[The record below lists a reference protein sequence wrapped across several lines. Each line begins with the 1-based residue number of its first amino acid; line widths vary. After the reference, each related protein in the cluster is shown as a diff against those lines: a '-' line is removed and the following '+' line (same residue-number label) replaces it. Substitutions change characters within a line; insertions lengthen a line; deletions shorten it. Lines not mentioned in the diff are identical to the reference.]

1 MLVCSFAFLLRVLHL
16 NPLYLDNFPPIH
28 LGPGMLKRFDYQTII
43 LIVICAGILTALFVL
58 IGVVLCLYSK
68 VVKALDAARIV
79 KEADVALSCIDPC
92 KVTHEKIIRVKPIP
106 TESFRTLQCCDSCNV
121 FADVGA
127 LQPCICSVSE
137 GL

>member
-1 MLVCSFAFLLRVLHL
+1 
-16 NPLYLDNFPPIH
+16 
-28 LGPGMLKRFDYQTII
+28 MLKRFDYQKII

-58 IGVVLCLYSK
+58 IGVVFCLYSK

-79 KEADVALSCIDPC
+79 KEADVAVSCIDPC
-92 KVTHEKIIRVKPIP
+92 KVTHENIIRVKPIP
-106 TESFRTLQCCDSCNV
+106 TASCRTLQCCDACSV

-127 LQPCICSVSE
+127 LPPCICSVSE